1 MLLTLVCYLHKQLFS
16 IDKWGLEGGRIQD
29 MIRSFRIS
37 EDSSGITEHLG
48 QVDHFLQTVTTLG
61 VPETG

>member
-16 IDKWGLEGGRIQD
+16 IDKWDQEGGRIQD

-37 EDSSGITEHLG
+37 EDSFGITEHLG
-48 QVDHFLQTVTTLG
+48 QVDHFFQTVATPG
-61 VPETG
+61 VPETA